1 MDRELERILRDL
13 TDELGDLV
21 KVLGSTNKKVIENSK
36 NTKQEIENRK
46 RTIRSMSDFIKK
58 KKESGSAVD
67 AFGIEVKEATAELG
81 TFEKKLEAMPSPMG
95 LLKKGFLMAKDAV
108 LALGGA
114 LLKTALEFGKTS
126 ADIRSLGDA
135 VDKGIADLGFL
146 GKGAKFVADELDDN
160 IQMFKGLAQSGATFN
175 SSIMQMRDAAFRA
188 GMPLVQFQEL
198 IQNNSTTL
206 ARLFGSVNQ
215 GIPAIVDL
223 GRNLRAFT
231 KDELSGFGLTLDD
244 TNEFLTTQA
253 EILRAQGRSERV
265 TAAFLL
271 ENTKAY
277 AKQLTILSRLTGES
291 VKELDAQRRAR
302 AADGVLQAKLAQMSV
317 EDQRK
322 FQAALELF
330 PKGAQQAVMELGLL
344 DAPISDA
351 ARSLQ
356 LLSDGRVEEI
366 IKGLMAPGELTNEA
380 MAEFSNQ
387 IKTLGTDIQ
396 GSAIADSFATAALA
410 GGDAFFREGLDLITA
425 MAGSAANIEE
435 ITKATRDAEDGVTN
449 ELVKTQDTLQQNT
462 VALQNLG
469 TAILGGLI
477 LEDEAL
483 GAKVLESFNR
493 DAGQTS
499 EEVVNKMK
507 TLFGLDTPGSTTKK
521 STTQTLD
528 IGDTSI
534 GGGVSARSGTDGF
547 HDFGTGTPAML
558 HGVEAV
564 VPKNDFGQALKVLGE
579 MVGTNTTSTTSATTT
594 MTAPNQENQVFTQL
608 ADSNERIANH
618 LNTLITIGSMTEK
631 NTKDTKIAIAN
642 STGSL
647 V

>member
-1 MDRELERILRDL
+1 MNELERILRDL
-13 TDELGDLV
+13 TEELGDLV

-46 RTIRSMSDFIKK
+46 RTIKSMADFIKK

-67 AFGIEVKEATAELG
+67 AFSIEVKEATDEL
-81 TFEKKLEAMPSPMG
+81 TDFERKLEGMPSPMG
-95 LLKKGFLMAKDAV
+95 LLKKGFEMAKDAV

-126 ADIRSLGDA
+126 SQIRSLGDA
-135 VDKGIADLGFL
+135 VDAGIADLGFL

-175 SSIMQMRDAAFRA
+175 SSIMQMRDAANRA

-206 ARLFGSVNQ
+206 AKLFGSVNQ
-215 GIPAIVDL
+215 GIAPFVLL
-223 GRNLRAFT
+223 GKELRDFT

-253 EILRAQGRSERV
+253 EILRSQGRAELVNDRV
-265 TAAFLL
+265 LL

-302 AADGVLQAKLAQMSV
+302 AADGVLAAKLAQMST

-344 DAPISDA
+344 DAPISNA
-351 ARSLQ
+351 AKSLQ
-356 LLSDGRVEEI
+356 LLSGGRVKDI
-366 IKGLMAPGELTNEA
+366 LDGLMAPGELTNEA

-387 IKTLGTDIQ
+387 IKLLGSDIQ
-396 GSAIADSFATAALA
+396 GSSIADAFATAALA
-410 GGDAFFREGLDLITA
+410 GGDSFYKEGLDLITA

-435 ITKATRDAEDGVTN
+435 ITKTTKEAEDGVTN

-469 TAILGGLI
+469 TTLLGGLI

-499 EEVVNKMK
+499 EEAVEGLKE
-507 TLFGLDTPGSTTKK
+507 LFGLGTPKGTDKK
-521 STTQTLD
+521 KIPKID
-528 IGDTSI
+528 IGDDI
-534 GGGVSARSGTDGF
+534 DISARSGTDGF
-547 HDFGTGTPAML
+547 QDFGTGTPAML

-579 MVGTNTTSTTSATTT
+579 MVGTNTTSTTSPSASSTVS
-594 MTAPNQENQVFTQL
+594 APNNQNQVFTQL

-631 NTKDTKIAIAN
+631 NTKETKIAVAN